1 MKRSLTNTV
10 AFIGIAFIALIFIE
24 TFIFENASIIHLLL
38 GALLLYYGTKQRA
51 KWLFISGILFIV
63 IALFSLWSLRIAF
76 VVGIIYILVKL
87 WHGVPAEKL
96 MQPIY
101 ELNRETPNGIW
112 KNKLFSM
119 QSSTF
124 STYEWEDMHI
134 QGLYGDFQIDVT
146 NTVLPK
152 GTSLISIRQAVGK
165 VKIVLPYDIPVRI
178 HYTTLYGEAQI
189 FHHERKRLMNETLH
203 MKDSY
208 EHQTEHS
215 PELIITIAT
224 WAGDIEVIR
233 K

>member
-10 AFIGIAFIALIFIE
+10 AFMAITLIALIFIE
-24 TFIFENASIIHLLL
+24 TFIFGNASIIHLVL
-38 GALLLYYGTKQRA
+38 GAFLLYYGTKQRS
-51 KWLFISGILFIV
+51 KWVFITGIIFII

-76 VVGIIYILVKL
+76 VIGIIYILVKL

-112 KNKLFSM
+112 KNKLFTT
-119 QSSTF
+119 QSHTF
-124 STYEWEDMHI
+124 STYEWEDLHI
-134 QGLYGDFQIDVT
+134 QGLYGDVHIDVT

-152 GTSLISIRQAVGK
+152 ETSFISIRQVVGK
-165 VKIVLPYDIPVRI
+165 VKITLPYDIPVRI
-178 HYTTLYGEAQI
+178 YYTTFYGEAQL
-189 FHHERKRLMNETLH
+189 FQEKKKRLINESLQ

-208 EHQTEHS
+208 EHQTEYS

-224 WAGDIEVIR
+224 WAGDVEVIR
-233 K
+233 Q